1 MSLNDPIADALTR
14 IRNAQRAG
22 HEAVEINLNKT
33 IEAILN
39 ILKEEGFIAS
49 VSPFK
54 EGAARKARVELKYYQ
69 NRPVIR
75 GLERV
80 SKPGR
85 RVYQQWKDIRPTF
98 NNMGLSIYSTPKGVV
113 SGKEAKFLH
122 VGGEYIC
129 KVW

>member
-1 MSLNDPIADALTR
+1 MSMSDPIADALTR
-14 IRNAQRAG
+14 LRNAQSAG
-22 HEAVEINLNKT
+22 HDDVELVLNKP

-39 ILKEEGFIAS
+39 ILKEEGFIGT

-54 EGAARKARVELKYYQ
+54 EGAARKARVELKYY
-69 NRPVIR
+69 NGRPVIQ
-75 GLERV
+75 GVERK

-85 RVYQQWKDIRPTF
+85 RVYRQWSQIRPTM
-98 NNMGLSIYSTPKGVV
+98 NNVGLSIFSTPKGVL
-113 SGKEAKFLH
+113 SGKDAKYQH